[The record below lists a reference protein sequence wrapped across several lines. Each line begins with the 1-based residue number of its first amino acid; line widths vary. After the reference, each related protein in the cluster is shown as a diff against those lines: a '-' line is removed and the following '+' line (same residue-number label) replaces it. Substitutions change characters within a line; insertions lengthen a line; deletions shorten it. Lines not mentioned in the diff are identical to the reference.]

1 MTRVVLVDDQEM
13 IRSGLA
19 MVINSEQDLEVVGQA
34 STPSDAI
41 AVTLDV
47 APDVVVMDVQ
57 LGADVTGV
65 DAAAAILSNPNFG
78 GSILILTTFDDD
90 AAVTQAFRV
99 GVSGFLL
106 KQSDSEDLLA
116 AIRTVGAGGVAVDQA
131 IVRRLMSTY
140 PDIVRP
146 GTATR
151 TATPTATQT
160 PTATN
165 IAAEPTAAPQLDAL
179 TPREREVLQLVANGK
194 SNAEIADSLVLS
206 LPTVKTHVR
215 NILFKLGVR
224 DRLQAALIMHGTNPQ
239 G

>member
-41 AVTLDV
+41 AVTLNV

-65 DAAAAILSNPNFG
+65 DAAAEILADPNFG

-90 AAVTQAFRV
+90 AAVTQAFKV

-131 IVRRLMSTY
+131 IVRRLMSAY

-151 TATPTATQT
+151 TATPTATQP

-165 IAAEPTAAPQLDAL
+165 IAAEPTPRPAPTSCRAARTARRPLSRVRHASSGTGRCSTLAPAPPLSAQGKADARMLSTL
-179 TPREREVLQLVANGK
+179 TGAVLATLAM
-194 SNAEIADSLVLS
+194 A
-206 LPTVKTHVR
+206 LP
-215 NILFKLGVR
+215 
-224 DRLQAALIMHGTNPQ
+224 A
-239 G
+239 